1 MKKEKV
7 SIPVVRRLPRY
18 YRYLSE
24 LLKNQV
30 LKTSSYDL
38 SAKMGLTASQI
49 RQDFNCFGGFG
60 QQGYGYN
67 VELLHDKIADILGLT
82 DRKNLVIIGAG
93 NLGSALAKHI
103 NFEKRG
109 FNLTGIFDIS
119 PDIIGKKINDQVV
132 KDFSLISECFAKN
145 PPNVAV
151 LAVPRNVANQT
162 AEYLVS
168 LGVKG
173 FWNFS
178 NAEINIP
185 GVYFE
190 NVHLGDSLMTLSYR
204 ISHHKEAKII

>member
-24 LLKNQV
+24 LMKNQI
-30 LKTSSYDL
+30 LKTSSCEL
-38 SAKMGLTASQI
+38 SNKMGLTASQI

-67 VELLHDKIADILGLT
+67 VELLHDEIGAILGLK
-82 DRKNLVIIGAG
+82 DLKNIVIVGAG

-103 NFEKRG
+103 DFEKRG
-109 FNLTGIFDIS
+109 FNLTGIFDVN
-119 PDIIGKKINDQVV
+119 PTIIGKKINNKEI
-132 KDFSLISECFAKN
+132 KDFSKIADCFAKY

-151 LAVPRNVANQT
+151 LTVPRDV
-162 AEYLVS
+162 
-168 LGVKG
+168 
-173 FWNFS
+173 
-178 NAEINIP
+178 
-185 GVYFE
+185 E

-204 ISHHKEAKII
+204 ISNHREDEII